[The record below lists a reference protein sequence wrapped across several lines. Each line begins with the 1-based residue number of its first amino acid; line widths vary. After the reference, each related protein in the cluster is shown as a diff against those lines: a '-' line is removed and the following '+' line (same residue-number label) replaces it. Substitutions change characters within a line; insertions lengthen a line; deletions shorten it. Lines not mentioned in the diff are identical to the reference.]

1 MKLRIYRED
10 RLIKVIMW
18 RLLSILLGWIL
29 GYFYLD
35 DAIKSLE
42 MSVVIGA
49 MMTAVHY
56 VFEWQ
61 WEQLEKRD
69 KKG

>member
-1 MKLRIYRED
+1 M
-10 RLIKVIMW
+10 KVIMW
-18 RLLSILLGWIL
+18 RILSILLGWIL
-29 GYFYLD
+29 AYFYLD
-35 DAIKSLE
+35 DAVKSLE
-42 MSVVIGA
+42 LSVVIGA

-61 WEQLEKRD
+61 WEKLEKRD